1 MKDTLKRWA
10 AGVLAAVMLCG
21 PGSSLAV
28 CAEGVTDAIS
38 MESREPPDPEPSATP
53 PAESTSEEPVI
64 PPSPEPETPPS
75 EEPDPPSSEPG
86 TDREEPAD
94 SETGSAAADGE
105 THDLGELLPGEQ
117 GSYTITQDESGSP
130 AVTFNL
136 EGGSEQEDGIEILPL
151 TPNEDAEQLDMSEY
165 EQGWDDLGQ
174 ALTYETGVSSVDLDA
189 LLLTADDTREALDA
203 ALAAAPAALSD
214 EDSTDLPAL
223 ALDTEAYPNARQL
236 NKTDWS
242 KVEILTDSTAA
253 VSRNAADPTAVVYM
267 VDREHVLIRV
277 TKEDGT
283 PIDGATVTIQL
294 KDKDGNLVG
303 QPQTAVTAPQQ
314 DPSGSDVPGT
324 EGVVLFKTKDES
336 CYGVMDVQYN
346 GYRTRTLLDAELT
359 GGTMQ
364 TVQLKPVGD
373 AQYYLRC
380 VDLAGADLLYDKT
393 SLDLVNLG
401 SQMTFTVMLCRVN
414 ESTPWPQNVETNM
427 ELVAVNKE
435 VERIVS
441 KAVTQEEFNQ
451 KHTGFLCTVKDA
463 KTLSFTMTAAWGG
476 ATTELFKAGD
486 TVKVRFSD
494 PSVSAELG
502 MTVQRAICPEAT
514 YSQYKFS
521 LSPLKD
527 STQVSTSI
535 PGQENLKIGMEIP
548 AIPVSVMVLP
558 DGTYF
563 VGASLAAQAKDL
575 INFINGTPT
584 PRQQDKARDE
594 MQGLQNLMNDKLD
607 KLEEGLATADK
618 MSSSAEQKG
627 AWGDPSKSVLV
638 SAMFGFLGGYNKNTG
653 MEVAGGRIFVS
664 VIGKYDHTYTSF
676 IMVGA
681 VPLPW
686 YWGIQASA
694 SGGLDVSLFYQT
706 KVPVEQTNN
715 NAMVKAICNPDGIS
729 STGSNVTLSLAFS
742 IGIYVGLGV
751 RKVLCVEGSGS
762 LGLTMSICMFNNYE
776 TPPPGRDFPHVT
788 GAFQAGLTLSATALF
803 FSVSYTIGGKWPY
816 NVWEPLRPSSQ
827 PQSNSP
833 TPVSMDLSAVSET
846 DTTEGSYAS
855 NASPLLAS
863 RMAGSSLILDDVQ
876 GDTQMQLVNVNNTEY
891 LFRIASVGGKP
902 RLVYQEVGS
911 NNVNDIHIV
920 SPKSAEGAPLDVVR
934 YAVMVDEE
942 DVNCVYIALVTADYD
957 GTTEYTARANST
969 RMFGLTWDVSGHK
982 STESF
987 LVPKEKENE
996 IQNPM
1001 VTGTDGHCVP
1011 VWYQKGLG
1019 LCWYNNQTKEQYRT
1033 SANSGNL
1040 LLTGKVEPGKAMYF
1054 LVRANGSSLMLRGFD
1069 CYGKATQETI
1079 TLPLST
1085 PLTWTGPMIS
1095 ASCVSEGFVY
1105 FIIGSHFFMYS
1116 TYNGSISEAHWLS
1129 ESGQYLEGDVFD
1141 GIGGSEACQLVIAP
1155 GSNDD
1160 TYGCLIQ
1167 LTPDTKLETVT
1178 GENNTVDYVQTLTGY
1193 TVSNFFFTKSTGR
1206 LRVTDPETYQL
1217 VDPNSNETVKPISSF
1232 CATAHYNG
1240 SKNAVESVQL
1250 LYTVPNADS
1259 QSNVRSCDVYSWTH
1273 TLTDGVQAESI
1284 SPRKDLISKND
1295 SYFYVEATVRN
1306 TTSGRNV
1313 EHLLLSAKDEQNRSI
1328 LFLPEGGG
1336 VLPEVYAVDHVI
1348 APGMASTLGFWLR
1361 IPNEWEQGAHTITLS
1376 ACVNN
1381 NTNSRTNENDWV
1393 PLTTLSV
1400 ASDPALTMDVDL
1412 SYPVDANGQQKITGH
1427 VTITNLSMNPTSF
1440 NGLKLVM
1447 QNGKNIT
1454 NTVDL
1459 KDFSGLNGSVTDA
1472 SQTGGVWLN
1481 HSYNLSVDLTGQWGD
1496 ADYIAL
1502 YLTSTTLT
1510 DAQKA
1515 SLIQRTKV
1523 ILETPTPDV
1532 YTHVG
1537 TAVERPLTGTTE
1549 GDKGYVANE
1558 GGEITLKATA
1568 NEGYRFV
1575 RWVDSSGKEVST
1587 AANWTFRPDPAPG
1600 DHVVYTAVFEDDTA
1614 HTLTVEPTES
1624 TVEGESIPQDDG
1636 AVTVDGSL
1644 LSIDR
1649 TGGTLQA
1656 SALDG
1661 TELTLSAEPYDGFQ
1675 FSGWY
1680 ENNTLLGTEPTLTLT
1695 LTASRTLEAR
1705 FAPLSPG
1712 KTVSETE
1719 ATQETPDD
1727 TCLSFA
1733 LQDAGCATLEQAM
1746 TLLQNGINSRRT
1758 GSTTLSDAKLITI
1771 KRSLDG
1777 ENWSTY
1783 DVLPDGETATVL
1795 LTLPGAETTT
1805 RAHNQPGSISANTDR
1820 PIVAVLYQDAVDG
1833 HRAGEVLCLTPGSSV
1848 GATSLA
1854 VVDDHTLQLT
1864 LRGSALVLTA
1874 WGGTDVSTPT
1884 PTPRPVSDHPEIG
1897 EAIRNGTW
1905 GVDESTP
1912 APATQ
1917 APAAASSGA
1926 AGGSGTKPK
1935 ATTTPSSTPVST
1947 VAPAPSDSSAD
1958 SASPTPSSAPS
1969 DVVEPTSPEQNP
1981 SPSPALPVPVIVLLV
1996 VLGLGGLGG
2005 ILWLLIS
2012 RRRRH

>member
-1 MKDTLKRWA
+1 
-10 AGVLAAVMLCG
+10 
-21 PGSSLAV
+21 
-28 CAEGVTDAIS
+28 
-38 MESREPPDPEPSATP
+38 
-53 PAESTSEEPVI
+53 
-64 PPSPEPETPPS
+64 
-75 EEPDPPSSEPG
+75 
-86 TDREEPAD
+86 
-94 SETGSAAADGE
+94 
-105 THDLGELLPGEQ
+105 
-117 GSYTITQDESGSP
+117 
-130 AVTFNL
+130 
-136 EGGSEQEDGIEILPL
+136 
-151 TPNEDAEQLDMSEY
+151 
-165 EQGWDDLGQ
+165 
-174 ALTYETGVSSVDLDA
+174 
-189 LLLTADDTREALDA
+189 
-203 ALAAAPAALSD
+203 
-214 EDSTDLPAL
+214 
-223 ALDTEAYPNARQL
+223 
-236 NKTDWS
+236 
-242 KVEILTDSTAA
+242 
-253 VSRNAADPTAVVYM
+253 
-267 VDREHVLIRV
+267 
-277 TKEDGT
+277 
-283 PIDGATVTIQL
+283 
-294 KDKDGNLVG
+294 
-303 QPQTAVTAPQQ
+303 
-314 DPSGSDVPGT
+314 
-324 EGVVLFKTKDES
+324 
-336 CYGVMDVQYN
+336 
-346 GYRTRTLLDAELT
+346 
-359 GGTMQ
+359 
-364 TVQLKPVGD
+364 
-373 AQYYLRC
+373 
-380 VDLAGADLLYDKT
+380 
-393 SLDLVNLG
+393 
-401 SQMTFTVMLCRVN
+401 
-414 ESTPWPQNVETNM
+414 
-427 ELVAVNKE
+427 
-435 VERIVS
+435 
-441 KAVTQEEFNQ
+441 
-451 KHTGFLCTVKDA
+451 
-463 KTLSFTMTAAWGG
+463 
-476 ATTELFKAGD
+476 
-486 TVKVRFSD
+486 
-494 PSVSAELG
+494 
-502 MTVQRAICPEAT
+502 
-514 YSQYKFS
+514 
-521 LSPLKD
+521 
-527 STQVSTSI
+527 
-535 PGQENLKIGMEIP
+535 
-548 AIPVSVMVLP
+548 
-558 DGTYF
+558 
-563 VGASLAAQAKDL
+563 
-575 INFINGTPT
+575 
-584 PRQQDKARDE
+584 
-594 MQGLQNLMNDKLD
+594 
-607 KLEEGLATADK
+607 
-618 MSSSAEQKG
+618 
-627 AWGDPSKSVLV
+627 
-638 SAMFGFLGGYNKNTG
+638 
-653 MEVAGGRIFVS
+653 
-664 VIGKYDHTYTSF
+664 
-676 IMVGA
+676 
-681 VPLPW
+681 
-686 YWGIQASA
+686 
-694 SGGLDVSLFYQT
+694 
-706 KVPVEQTNN
+706 
-715 NAMVKAICNPDGIS
+715 
-729 STGSNVTLSLAFS
+729 
-742 IGIYVGLGV
+742 
-751 RKVLCVEGSGS
+751 
-762 LGLTMSICMFNNYE
+762 
-776 TPPPGRDFPHVT
+776 
-788 GAFQAGLTLSATALF
+788 
-803 FSVSYTIGGKWPY
+803 
-816 NVWEPLRPSSQ
+816 
-827 PQSNSP
+827 
-833 TPVSMDLSAVSET
+833 MDLSAVSET

-876 GDTQMQLVNVNNTEY
+876 GDTQMQLVNVNNTDY

-920 SPKSAEGAPLDVVR
+920 SPKSAQGAPLDIVR

-1079 TLPLST
+1079 TLSLST

-1206 LRVTDPETYQL
+1206 LRVTEPETYQL

-1427 VTITNLSMNPTSF
+1427 VTITNLSMNPASF
-1440 NGLKLVM
+1440 EGLQLVV
-1447 QNGKNIT
+1447 QNGKN
-1454 NTVDL
+1454 NPFVL
-1459 KDFSGLNGSVTDA
+1459 KDFSGLSGSVTDA

-1719 ATQETPDD
+1719 ATQEPPDD

-1746 TLLQNGINSRRT
+1746 TLLQNGINSRR
-1758 GSTTLSDAKLITI
+1758 SF
-1771 KRSLDG
+1771 
-1777 ENWSTY
+1777 
-1783 DVLPDGETATVL
+1783 VL
-1795 LTLPGAETTT
+1795 
-1805 RAHNQPGSISANTDR
+1805 
-1820 PIVAVLYQDAVDG
+1820 
-1833 HRAGEVLCLTPGSSV
+1833 
-1848 GATSLA
+1848 
-1854 VVDDHTLQLT
+1854 
-1864 LRGSALVLTA
+1864 
-1874 WGGTDVSTPT
+1874 W
-1884 PTPRPVSDHPEIG
+1884 
-1897 EAIRNGTW
+1897 
-1905 GVDESTP
+1905 
-1912 APATQ
+1912 
-1917 APAAASSGA
+1917 
-1926 AGGSGTKPK
+1926 
-1935 ATTTPSSTPVST
+1935 
-1947 VAPAPSDSSAD
+1947 
-1958 SASPTPSSAPS
+1958 
-1969 DVVEPTSPEQNP
+1969 
-1981 SPSPALPVPVIVLLV
+1981 
-1996 VLGLGGLGG
+1996 
-2005 ILWLLIS
+2005 
-2012 RRRRH
+2012 

>member
-1 MKDTLKRWA
+1 
-10 AGVLAAVMLCG
+10 
-21 PGSSLAV
+21 
-28 CAEGVTDAIS
+28 
-38 MESREPPDPEPSATP
+38 
-53 PAESTSEEPVI
+53 
-64 PPSPEPETPPS
+64 
-75 EEPDPPSSEPG
+75 
-86 TDREEPAD
+86 
-94 SETGSAAADGE
+94 
-105 THDLGELLPGEQ
+105 
-117 GSYTITQDESGSP
+117 
-130 AVTFNL
+130 
-136 EGGSEQEDGIEILPL
+136 
-151 TPNEDAEQLDMSEY
+151 
-165 EQGWDDLGQ
+165 
-174 ALTYETGVSSVDLDA
+174 
-189 LLLTADDTREALDA
+189 
-203 ALAAAPAALSD
+203 
-214 EDSTDLPAL
+214 
-223 ALDTEAYPNARQL
+223 
-236 NKTDWS
+236 
-242 KVEILTDSTAA
+242 
-253 VSRNAADPTAVVYM
+253 
-267 VDREHVLIRV
+267 
-277 TKEDGT
+277 
-283 PIDGATVTIQL
+283 
-294 KDKDGNLVG
+294 
-303 QPQTAVTAPQQ
+303 
-314 DPSGSDVPGT
+314 
-324 EGVVLFKTKDES
+324 
-336 CYGVMDVQYN
+336 
-346 GYRTRTLLDAELT
+346 
-359 GGTMQ
+359 
-364 TVQLKPVGD
+364 
-373 AQYYLRC
+373 
-380 VDLAGADLLYDKT
+380 
-393 SLDLVNLG
+393 
-401 SQMTFTVMLCRVN
+401 
-414 ESTPWPQNVETNM
+414 
-427 ELVAVNKE
+427 
-435 VERIVS
+435 
-441 KAVTQEEFNQ
+441 
-451 KHTGFLCTVKDA
+451 
-463 KTLSFTMTAAWGG
+463 
-476 ATTELFKAGD
+476 
-486 TVKVRFSD
+486 
-494 PSVSAELG
+494 
-502 MTVQRAICPEAT
+502 
-514 YSQYKFS
+514 
-521 LSPLKD
+521 
-527 STQVSTSI
+527 
-535 PGQENLKIGMEIP
+535 
-548 AIPVSVMVLP
+548 
-558 DGTYF
+558 
-563 VGASLAAQAKDL
+563 
-575 INFINGTPT
+575 
-584 PRQQDKARDE
+584 
-594 MQGLQNLMNDKLD
+594 
-607 KLEEGLATADK
+607 
-618 MSSSAEQKG
+618 
-627 AWGDPSKSVLV
+627 
-638 SAMFGFLGGYNKNTG
+638 
-653 MEVAGGRIFVS
+653 
-664 VIGKYDHTYTSF
+664 
-676 IMVGA
+676 
-681 VPLPW
+681 
-686 YWGIQASA
+686 
-694 SGGLDVSLFYQT
+694 
-706 KVPVEQTNN
+706 
-715 NAMVKAICNPDGIS
+715 
-729 STGSNVTLSLAFS
+729 
-742 IGIYVGLGV
+742 
-751 RKVLCVEGSGS
+751 
-762 LGLTMSICMFNNYE
+762 
-776 TPPPGRDFPHVT
+776 
-788 GAFQAGLTLSATALF
+788 
-803 FSVSYTIGGKWPY
+803 
-816 NVWEPLRPSSQ
+816 
-827 PQSNSP
+827 
-833 TPVSMDLSAVSET
+833 
-846 DTTEGSYAS
+846 
-855 NASPLLAS
+855 
-863 RMAGSSLILDDVQ
+863 
-876 GDTQMQLVNVNNTEY
+876 MQLVNVNNTEY

-920 SPKSAEGAPLDVVR
+920 SPKSAQGAPLDVVR

-987 LVPKEKENE
+987 LVPKEKGNE

-1178 GENNTVDYVQTLTGY
+1178 GENNTIDYVQTLTGY

-1206 LRVTDPETYQL
+1206 LRVTEPETYQL

-1250 LYTVPNADS
+1250 LYTVPNTDT

-1427 VTITNLSMNPTSF
+1427 VTITNLSMNPASF
-1440 NGLKLVM
+1440 EGLQLVV
-1447 QNGKNIT
+1447 QNGKN
-1454 NTVDL
+1454 NPFVL
-1459 KDFSGLNGSVTDA
+1459 KDFSGLSGSVTDA

-1481 HSYNLSVDLTGQWGD
+1481 HSYNLSVDLTGRWGD

-1502 YLTSTTLT
+1502 YLTSTSDTLT

-1537 TAVERPLTGTTE
+1537 T
-1549 GDKGYVANE
+1549 
-1558 GGEITLKATA
+1558 
-1568 NEGYRFV
+1568 
-1575 RWVDSSGKEVST
+1575 
-1587 AANWTFRPDPAPG
+1587 
-1600 DHVVYTAVFEDDTA
+1600 
-1614 HTLTVEPTES
+1614 
-1624 TVEGESIPQDDG
+1624 
-1636 AVTVDGSL
+1636 
-1644 LSIDR
+1644 
-1649 TGGTLQA
+1649 
-1656 SALDG
+1656 
-1661 TELTLSAEPYDGFQ
+1661 
-1675 FSGWY
+1675 
-1680 ENNTLLGTEPTLTLT
+1680 
-1695 LTASRTLEAR
+1695 
-1705 FAPLSPG
+1705 
-1712 KTVSETE
+1712 
-1719 ATQETPDD
+1719 
-1727 TCLSFA
+1727 
-1733 LQDAGCATLEQAM
+1733 
-1746 TLLQNGINSRRT
+1746 
-1758 GSTTLSDAKLITI
+1758 
-1771 KRSLDG
+1771 
-1777 ENWSTY
+1777 
-1783 DVLPDGETATVL
+1783 
-1795 LTLPGAETTT
+1795 
-1805 RAHNQPGSISANTDR
+1805 
-1820 PIVAVLYQDAVDG
+1820 
-1833 HRAGEVLCLTPGSSV
+1833 
-1848 GATSLA
+1848 TSLA

-1884 PTPRPVSDHPEIG
+1884 PTPGPVSDHPEIG

-1935 ATTTPSSTPVST
+1935 ATATPSSTPVPT

-1958 SASPTPSSAPS
+1958 SASPAPSSAPS

-1981 SPSPALPVPVIVLLV
+1981 SPSPAGAGHRSAGRAGPGRSGRYPLAADFPQAQALTAPQFRPMVKRIEP
-1996 VLGLGGLGG
+1996 GRA
-2005 ILWLLIS
+2005 
-2012 RRRRH
+2012 RR

>member
-1 MKDTLKRWA
+1 
-10 AGVLAAVMLCG
+10 
-21 PGSSLAV
+21 
-28 CAEGVTDAIS
+28 
-38 MESREPPDPEPSATP
+38 
-53 PAESTSEEPVI
+53 
-64 PPSPEPETPPS
+64 
-75 EEPDPPSSEPG
+75 
-86 TDREEPAD
+86 
-94 SETGSAAADGE
+94 
-105 THDLGELLPGEQ
+105 
-117 GSYTITQDESGSP
+117 
-130 AVTFNL
+130 
-136 EGGSEQEDGIEILPL
+136 
-151 TPNEDAEQLDMSEY
+151 
-165 EQGWDDLGQ
+165 
-174 ALTYETGVSSVDLDA
+174 
-189 LLLTADDTREALDA
+189 
-203 ALAAAPAALSD
+203 
-214 EDSTDLPAL
+214 
-223 ALDTEAYPNARQL
+223 
-236 NKTDWS
+236 
-242 KVEILTDSTAA
+242 
-253 VSRNAADPTAVVYM
+253 
-267 VDREHVLIRV
+267 
-277 TKEDGT
+277 
-283 PIDGATVTIQL
+283 
-294 KDKDGNLVG
+294 
-303 QPQTAVTAPQQ
+303 
-314 DPSGSDVPGT
+314 
-324 EGVVLFKTKDES
+324 
-336 CYGVMDVQYN
+336 
-346 GYRTRTLLDAELT
+346 
-359 GGTMQ
+359 
-364 TVQLKPVGD
+364 
-373 AQYYLRC
+373 
-380 VDLAGADLLYDKT
+380 
-393 SLDLVNLG
+393 
-401 SQMTFTVMLCRVN
+401 
-414 ESTPWPQNVETNM
+414 
-427 ELVAVNKE
+427 
-435 VERIVS
+435 
-441 KAVTQEEFNQ
+441 
-451 KHTGFLCTVKDA
+451 
-463 KTLSFTMTAAWGG
+463 
-476 ATTELFKAGD
+476 
-486 TVKVRFSD
+486 
-494 PSVSAELG
+494 
-502 MTVQRAICPEAT
+502 
-514 YSQYKFS
+514 
-521 LSPLKD
+521 
-527 STQVSTSI
+527 
-535 PGQENLKIGMEIP
+535 
-548 AIPVSVMVLP
+548 
-558 DGTYF
+558 
-563 VGASLAAQAKDL
+563 
-575 INFINGTPT
+575 
-584 PRQQDKARDE
+584 
-594 MQGLQNLMNDKLD
+594 
-607 KLEEGLATADK
+607 
-618 MSSSAEQKG
+618 
-627 AWGDPSKSVLV
+627 
-638 SAMFGFLGGYNKNTG
+638 
-653 MEVAGGRIFVS
+653 
-664 VIGKYDHTYTSF
+664 
-676 IMVGA
+676 
-681 VPLPW
+681 
-686 YWGIQASA
+686 
-694 SGGLDVSLFYQT
+694 
-706 KVPVEQTNN
+706 
-715 NAMVKAICNPDGIS
+715 
-729 STGSNVTLSLAFS
+729 
-742 IGIYVGLGV
+742 
-751 RKVLCVEGSGS
+751 
-762 LGLTMSICMFNNYE
+762 
-776 TPPPGRDFPHVT
+776 
-788 GAFQAGLTLSATALF
+788 
-803 FSVSYTIGGKWPY
+803 
-816 NVWEPLRPSSQ
+816 
-827 PQSNSP
+827 
-833 TPVSMDLSAVSET
+833 MDLSAVSET

-920 SPKSAEGAPLDVVR
+920 SPKSAQGAPLDVVR

-1001 VTGTDGHCVP
+1001 VTGT
-1011 VWYQKGLG
+1011 
-1019 LCWYNNQTKEQYRT
+1019 
-1033 SANSGNL
+1033 
-1040 LLTGKVEPGKAMYF
+1040 
-1054 LVRANGSSLMLRGFD
+1054 
-1069 CYGKATQETI
+1069 
-1079 TLPLST
+1079 
-1085 PLTWTGPMIS
+1085 
-1095 ASCVSEGFVY
+1095 
-1105 FIIGSHFFMYS
+1105 
-1116 TYNGSISEAHWLS
+1116 
-1129 ESGQYLEGDVFD
+1129 
-1141 GIGGSEACQLVIAP
+1141 
-1155 GSNDD
+1155 
-1160 TYGCLIQ
+1160 
-1167 LTPDTKLETVT
+1167 

-1206 LRVTDPETYQL
+1206 LRVTEPETYQL
-1217 VDPNSNETVKPISSF
+1217 VDSNSNETVKPISSF
-1232 CATAHYNG
+1232 CATAQYNG

-1427 VTITNLSMNPTSF
+1427 VTITNLSMNPASF
-1440 NGLKLVM
+1440 EGLQLVV
-1447 QNGKNIT
+1447 QNGKN
-1454 NTVDL
+1454 NPFVL
-1459 KDFSGLNGSVTDA
+1459 KDFSGLSGSVTDA

-1502 YLTSTTLT
+1502 YLTSTKLT

-1680 ENNTLLGTEPTLTLT
+1680 ENNTLLDTEPTLTLT

-1795 LTLPGAETTT
+1795 LTLPGSETTT

-1884 PTPRPVSDHPEIG
+1884 PTPGPVSDHPEIG

-1935 ATTTPSSTPVST
+1935 ATATPSSTPVST

-1958 SASPTPSSAPS
+1958 SASPAPSSAPS